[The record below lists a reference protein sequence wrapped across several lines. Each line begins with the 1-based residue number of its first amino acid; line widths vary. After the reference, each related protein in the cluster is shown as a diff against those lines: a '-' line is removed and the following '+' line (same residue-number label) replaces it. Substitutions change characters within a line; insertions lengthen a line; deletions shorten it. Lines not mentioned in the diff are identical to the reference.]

1 MALIV
6 VGDNDMLQVLGHVQL
21 SSSSSSSSDADVE
34 LQDLCV
40 APHLQVCPPTAPLE

>member
-1 MALIV
+1 VALIV

-21 SSSSSSSSDADVE
+21 SSSSSDADVE